1 MQRTYFIRW
10 KVLLLLLIL
19 INSIAWGAKNK
30 VVSITQVFEQTSENS
45 ISLCAKLTP
54 YVYSS
59 STTAAKEYIRIT
71 PKHHY
76 TLSIDYDGICLKGL
90 KPRTNYTFTINKGI
104 PLKKYH
110 LDKDYRLSKSTTDYD
125 PSYSFKDSG
134 YILPAKGEIS
144 IPIDSTNVKEFEIS
158 LYRINTKN
166 LISKINDYGLVRS
179 IYSYTLDKIA
189 STDGYLLWQKK
200 IKIRSQ
206 LNKSVTTAL
215 PIGDFLKDKKPGVYI
230 LSALMVDDEGEVVEE
245 YDSNIQ
251 WFMIS
256 DIGLY
261 TLRSDDGMTIYTR
274 EISTAKRYDGVKL
287 ELVSK
292 NNEIL
297 YSVTSKDGEAHFP
310 DSSLSGKNGLKPK
323 AIYAYGKDGDFSVI
337 DLSRAPHDL
346 SDRGVQGRSNPGKY
360 DAFIYSNR
368 GIFRPG
374 ESISIYMLVRN
385 ALAEASPDTRLSMK
399 IFDSQGKEILS
410 KMITTDKLGE
420 ADIVV
425 PISESASRGRWHLK
439 LYAGSSRPIGTLS
452 FLVENF
458 VPPKIKIDIDN
469 NIEIVTPDSDSSLR
483 GVARYLNNTPL
494 IDATVE
500 ATTMLY
506 QTKKPFKGYS
516 SYHFGD
522 ISDRFMNRLTD
533 SSSYSTDDSGKFI
546 VPINLGDIPEHT
558 VPISAHITISVSEP
572 GGRPVER
579 ILDIPIDDKDGFVGI
594 KPIFENNS
602 VDMESNALFDIV
614 YLQHSKPI
622 AKELKYRVI
631 EEHVHWSWILQ
642 NGQWEYDKSY
652 SDGEDV
658 IKDTIFSTRDE
669 PTPLKL
675 AKLDWGSYRLEIL
688 DNSTSEILSTY
699 RFTSGYEESISKSSP
714 DRLPISI
721 DKQSY
726 SIGDKVRV
734 LITPKFSGPIVISV
748 ANHNILES
756 KTIDTIAGQ
765 EQEVEFTVQNSWGS
779 SIYILA
785 TAFRAQSKRLGAN
798 RAIGLAHLKVI
809 DPKKII
815 DISLEYQPKV
825 RSSQPTKIVVQATG
839 SSLDSPTYFTL
850 AAVDDAVLRLTNYHA
865 PDPKAYLFGQQKLGI
880 EIRDIYADLIKTV
893 GTHAKFNVGA
903 GDMEEDVL
911 KQNSVSNKRKVV
923 SIMSKPIALDRSGKS
938 TLSLDIPDYQ
948 GSLKLMVVAWNKLAV
963 GSQSGDMVVRD
974 QISPEIYL
982 PRFIS
987 VGDSAASLI
996 TVDFDES
1003 VARGEYQIR
1012 FTNENA
1018 TQRIS
1023 QESVKFVYDTNSSVK
1038 FSKVIDIKAPSLSD
1052 NKLTLEVIKDGDIV
1066 VKKEWE
1072 LAVRSRYPQLY
1083 TRDIGISN
1091 PNDTID
1097 IKRLIDS
1104 SIWSDMNHIKLKV
1117 SGKALLPT
1125 DSIASEL
1132 IAYSGRC
1139 AEQTTS
1145 RAIPWLFL
1153 PESRAK
1159 ELTINRQV
1167 IIQRAIE
1174 RLLSYQKFDGGFG
1187 LWSSSPAS
1195 MWVSS
1200 YVLDFLTRAKEV
1212 GYSVPDHNIKA
1223 GLDWLENNLDRW
1235 SKSSSKQESDSY
1247 ALYVLTRSGRIL
1259 MSEILHRTKLQNSKI
1274 ISAQAWGHLGVAL
1287 SIVGEKS
1294 LAQKMFANGKKS
1306 LGRYAR
1312 NRDYYSNYGGGL
1324 RDEASLMILMK
1335 ESALGLDWESA
1346 YSDLALTAK
1355 DRKYL
1360 STQEMSQ
1367 LLRASY
1373 VANIKPAD
1381 LRLTVGGKELQL
1393 SNGEYV
1399 IKAKDIN
1406 SIPIITNSSSGKVWY
1421 NTSFQATPIAS
1432 SYSSMQDSGFS
1443 ITKKIYNLEGELQD
1457 INHFKQNDRLVII
1470 LEGTIDSNHIQNP
1483 LVSDWLP
1490 AGFELENPNINGID
1504 AISGLKWVDKLSDT
1518 DSLSYKD
1525 DRFEAAIS
1533 IDSDT
1538 KGRFKVAFV
1547 VRVVSRGV
1555 YTMPPAYVVDMYQPR
1570 YRATSRLQPSK
1581 ITIDEKDI
1589 TPTKSLD
1596 DSSNKENKPAK
1607 LSEDDY
1613 ISVNTKLIT
1622 DTGQYNIVQL
1632 SFLRN
1637 SIFAHAGLDFEAR
1650 NPMFHNLFSAYSWY
1664 HPRDKNPSKVYTKL
1678 SHIQK
1683 ENIKTLLD
1691 EEKRLGGGLALPDFY
1706 RVHNKLLKETDLSKY
1721 TKDQLYVLRNSLF
1734 ARRGVKFNNPRLR
1747 EIFSHMPWYR
1757 PTDITSATIHDEIM
1771 SEQEKSNVTLMQKM
1785 ERR

>member
-1 MQRTYFIRW
+1 MKRYDFIQWR
-10 KVLLLLLIL
+10 VLLLLLML
-19 INSIAWGAKNK
+19 ISATAWGDSNK
-30 VVSITQVFEQTSENS
+30 QVSITRVFEQSSES
-45 ISLCAKLTP
+45 SMALCAKLSQYS
-54 YVYSS
+54 YVSDIAKS
-59 STTAAKEYIRIT
+59 KEYIKLT
-71 PKHHY
+71 PNQHY

-90 KPRTNYTFTINKGI
+90 KPRTSYTIMINRGIPLRDYHLDRDYTFT
-104 PLKKYH
+104 
-110 LDKDYRLSKSTTDYD
+110 KSTTDYD

-144 IPIDSTNVKEFEIS
+144 IPIVSTNVKEFEIS

-166 LISKINDYGLVRS
+166 LISKINEYGLIRS

-200 IKIRSQ
+200 IKIRSK
-206 LNKSVTTAL
+206 LNQSVTTAL

-230 LSALMVDDEGEVVEE
+230 LSALTIDEDGEVVEE
-245 YDSNIQ
+245 YDSKIQ

-287 ELVSK
+287 ELVSQ

-297 YSVTSKDGEAHFP
+297 YSTTSKDGVAHFP
-310 DSSLSGKNGLKPK
+310 ASSLGGKNGLKPK
-323 AIYAYGKDGDFSVI
+323 AIYAYGRDGDFSVI
-337 DLSRAPHDL
+337 DLSRQPHDL
-346 SDRGVQGRSNPGKY
+346 SDRGVQGRNNPGKY

-385 ALAEASPDTRLSMK
+385 SLAEASPDTTLSLK
-399 IFDSQGKEILS
+399 IIDSQGKDILS
-410 KMITTDKLGE
+410 KTITTDKLGE

-425 PISESASRGRWHLK
+425 PISQSSSRGRWHLK
-439 LYAGSSRPIGTLS
+439 LYAGSSKPIGTLS

-458 VPPKIKIDIDN
+458 VPPKIKIDIDSD
-469 NIEIVTPDSDSSLR
+469 IEMVTPDSSSTLS

-494 IDATVE
+494 TNAIVE

-506 QTKKPFKGYS
+506 QTKKPFKDYS

-522 ISDRFMNRLTD
+522 IGDRFMNRLTD
-533 SSSYSTDDSGKFI
+533 SSSYSTDDSGKFS

-572 GGRPVER
+572 GGRPVEK
-579 ILDIPIDDKDGFVGI
+579 ILDIPIDDKDGYVGI
-594 KPIFENNS
+594 KPMFDNNA
-602 VDMESNALFDIV
+602 VDMESKALFDIV
-614 YLQHSKPI
+614 YLRHSKPV
-622 AKELKYRVI
+622 AKELKYRLI
-631 EEHVHWSWILQ
+631 EEHVHWNWISQ

-652 SDGEDV
+652 SDGDYV
-658 IKDTIFSTRDE
+658 IRDTRFSTSDE

-675 AKLDWGSYRLEIL
+675 SKLDWGNYRLEIL
-688 DNSTSEILSTY
+688 DSSTGEILSTY

-714 DRLPISI
+714 DKLPISI

-734 LITPKFSGPIVISV
+734 HITPKFSGPVIVSV
-748 ANHNILES
+748 ANHNILET
-756 KTIDTIAGQ
+756 KNIDATVGR
-765 EQEVEFTVQNSWGS
+765 ELELEFTVDESWGS
-779 SIYILA
+779 SVYILA
-785 TAFRAQSKRLGAN
+785 TAFRPQGKQLGAN
-798 RAIGLAHLKVI
+798 RAIGLAHLKVV
-809 DPKKII
+809 DPRKII
-815 DISLEYQPKV
+815 NMSLEYPSKV
-825 RSSQPTKIVVQATG
+825 RSSQPAKVKVKATG
-839 SSLDSPTYFTL
+839 SSLDNPTYFTI

-865 PDPKAYLFGQQKLGI
+865 PDPSAYLFGQQKLGI

-903 GDMEEDVL
+903 GDMEEESL
-911 KQNSVSNKRKVV
+911 KQNSVTNKRKIV
-923 SIMSKPIALDRSGKS
+923 SILSKPIALDRSGETTVS
-938 TLSLDIPDYQ
+938 IDIPDYQ
-948 GSLKLMVVAWNKLAV
+948 GSLKLMVVAWNKVAV
-963 GSQSGDMVVRD
+963 GSVSGDMVVKD

-987 VGDSAASLI
+987 VGDSAKSLI

-1003 VARGEYQIR
+1003 VAKGEYQIR

-1018 TQRIS
+1018 EQRIS
-1023 QESVKFVYDTNSSVK
+1023 KESSKFIYDGSGSSR
-1038 FSKVIDIKAPSLSD
+1038 FSKVVDIKAPSLSG
-1052 NKLTLEVIKDGDIV
+1052 NRLRLEVIKDGDIV
-1066 VKKEWE
+1066 VTKEWQ

-1083 TRDIGISN
+1083 TRNIGLSN

-1097 IKRLIDS
+1097 IKRLVDS
-1104 SIWSDMNHIKLKV
+1104 SSWSNIGNVKLKV

-1125 DSIASEL
+1125 DSIANEL
-1132 IAYSGRC
+1132 VAYSGRC

-1145 RAIPWLFL
+1145 RAMPWLFL
-1153 PESRAK
+1153 TERRAK
-1159 ELTINRQV
+1159 ELTVNRQA

-1212 GYSVPDHNIKA
+1212 GYSVPDRNIKV

-1235 SKSSSKQESDSY
+1235 SNDSSKVEADSY
-1247 ALYVLTRSGRIL
+1247 ALYILARSGRIL
-1259 MSEILHRTKLQNSKI
+1259 MSEILYRATSQNSKI

-1287 SIVGEKS
+1287 SMVGEKS
-1294 LAQKMFANGKKS
+1294 LAKKMFANGKRS

-1312 NRDYYSNYGGGL
+1312 NGDYYSNYGGGL

-1335 ESALGLDWESA
+1335 ESALGLDWESL

-1355 DRKYL
+1355 DRIYL

-1373 VANIKPAD
+1373 VANIKPTD
-1381 LRLTVGGKELQL
+1381 LRLTVDGKVLQL
-1393 SNGEYV
+1393 PSGEYV
-1399 IKAKDIN
+1399 AKAKDID
-1406 SIPIITNSSSGKVWY
+1406 SIPLITNSSSGKVWY
-1421 NTSFQATPIAS
+1421 NASFQATPVAS
-1432 SYSSMQDSGFS
+1432 SYNNMLDNGFTIS
-1443 ITKKIYNLEGELQD
+1443 KKIYTLEGRLQD
-1457 INHFKQNDRLVII
+1457 SDHFKQNDRLVII

-1504 AISGLKWVDKLSDT
+1504 PISGLKWIDNLSDT

-1533 IDSDT
+1533 MDSKT
-1538 KGRFKVAFV
+1538 KGKFKVAYV
-1547 VRVVSRGV
+1547 VRVVSRGS

-1570 YRATSRLQPSK
+1570 YRAISRLQPSQ
-1581 ITIDEKDI
+1581 IIIYERDAI
-1589 TPTKSLD
+1589 SVQKS
-1596 DSSNKENKPAK
+1596 SSGENKLAA

-1622 DTGQYNIVQL
+1622 NVGQYDIVQL

-1637 SIFAHAGLDFEAR
+1637 SIYAHAGLDFETR
-1650 NPMFHNLFSAYSWY
+1650 NPMLHNLFSAYSWY
-1664 HPRDKNPSKVYTKL
+1664 HPREKSASKVYAKL
-1678 SHIQK
+1678 TQTQK

-1691 EEKRLGGGLALPDFY
+1691 EEKRLGGGLALSDLY
-1706 RVHNKLLKETDLSKY
+1706 RVHNKLLTVSDLSKY
-1721 TKDQLYVLRNSLF
+1721 TKDQLFVLRNSLF
-1734 ARRGVKFNNPRLR
+1734 ARRGMKFHTPRLR
-1747 EIFSHMPWYR
+1747 EIFSHMSWYR
-1757 PTDITSATIHDEIM
+1757 PTDITSATIYDEIM
-1771 SEQEKSNVTLMQKM
+1771 SEQEKSNVKLIQNM